1 MSESLPA
8 DMPERLDFQ
17 PAPGLT
23 KLLLRNF
30 FYGLLTLGFYRFW
43 ARTNLRRYLW
53 GAVRLQD
60 EPLEYTGSGRELF
73 VGFLIV
79 LAVFIP
85 VSIVYAGIQ
94 LSLVGDVPA
103 LAVLDG
109 FYFIVLVLLI
119 TVAQFRA
126 RRYRLSRTLWR
137 GIRAGQGGSSWVYLG
152 RSALWLLAAIL
163 TLGLCLPWALA
174 DLARYRM
181 QHSHWGSFQGD
192 FAGTPLQLALP
203 LGWIWAVLFTLIAW
217 PVYEFLTLPEGM
229 ERMAAFYKFAFA
241 GFALPIVMIY
251 FQIVWL
257 RWYIDG
263 SRLGPLRFKADFSV
277 KGLFWRLAWGGLV
290 LVIGVGALWMAWGI
304 AVFVVSGS
312 AEAPPQN
319 ILNQPVVIIAMLLAL
334 PVLWLCFRLGY
345 YYLMF
350 MPALRR
356 VVLGVSIIG
365 LEAALQAQQAAPDQM
380 RSGEGLADSF
390 DVPL

>member
-60 EPLEYTGSGRELF
+60 EPLEYTGTGRELF

-85 VSIVYAGIQ
+85 VSIAYAVVQ
-94 LSLVGDVPA
+94 LSLIGDVPA
-103 LAVLDG
+103 LAALDG
-109 FYFIVLVLLI
+109 FYFIALVLLVS
-119 TVAQFRA
+119 VAQFRA

-152 RSALWLLAAIL
+152 RSAIWLLAAIL
-163 TLGLCLPWALA
+163 TLGLCLPWALV

-181 QHSHWGSFQGD
+181 QHSYWGSFQGD
-192 FAGTPLQLALP
+192 FAGTANQLVMPLAWVWGALIS
-203 LGWIWAVLFTLIAW
+203 LSVWSAYQFFTL
-217 PVYEFLTLPEGM
+217 PDGV
-229 ERMAAFYKFAFA
+229 ERLAHFYKLAFTGA
-241 GFALPIVMIY
+241 LLPIFLIY

-263 SRLGPLRFKADFSV
+263 LRLGPLRFKADFSA
-277 KGLFWRLAWGGLV
+277 KKLFWYLV
-290 LVIGVGALWMAWGI
+290 LGALGLLVVIGILGMLFFLTMGAATAIPQPMMLL
-304 AVFVVSGS
+304 VF
-312 AEAPPQN
+312 A
-319 ILNQPVVIIAMLLAL
+319 LFLPVVWVCLLLA
-334 PVLWLCFRLGY
+334 Y
-345 YYLMF
+345 YHLMF

-356 VVLGVSIIG
+356 VILGVVVIG
-365 LEAALQAQQAAPDQM
+365 MEAALQAQQAAPDQM